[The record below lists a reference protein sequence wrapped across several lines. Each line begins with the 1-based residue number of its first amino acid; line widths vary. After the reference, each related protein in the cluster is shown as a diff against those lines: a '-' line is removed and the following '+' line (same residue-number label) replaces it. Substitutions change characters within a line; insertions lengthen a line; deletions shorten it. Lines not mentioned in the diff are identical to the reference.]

1 MKKNNFLK
9 ENWLEIILHPIFWVV
24 VSFYFVNY
32 SILRPGGF
40 VIEIEYVCLLNIIAT
55 VYINYFVLFKYLNKK
70 GTRFFYWIL
79 TVVTIVISAFIEWGI
94 VYPNI
99 KHIIINVHIPKFF
112 HIGPIALRNSAFMLF
127 FIIVRYYKESVMYS
141 RKLVRM
147 FEIERL
153 YLSSRIAPHYFS
165 NVIFSMQNLLM
176 TADRDTFKY
185 QLEKLEHVISYMLVD
200 AVKSDVTLKEEI
212 RFYSSYV
219 ELEKLRHASEINY
232 IVNTANGVDF
242 MFHMAPL
249 LYENLICNAFKFCP
263 HDGTGYV
270 KVTIEQPDPNSVL
283 FTCEN
288 NISGTII
295 NRKGNGKGLPNLQNR
310 LELMYPKKHTLDFI
324 NLEHTFIAKL
334 LIQK

>member
-9 ENWLEIILHPIFWVV
+9 ENWLEFVFHIIFWGV
-24 VSFYFVNY
+24 VSYYFLNN
-32 SILRPGGF
+32 SLIRPGGF
-40 VIEIEYVCLLNIIAT
+40 NLKLEFLCLSVIIIT
-55 VYINYFVLFKYLNKK
+55 VYFNYFILFRYFNKK
-70 GTRFFYWIL
+70 GTRLVYWVLTIL
-79 TVVTIVISAFIEWGI
+79 TIVGSAFLEWFIVIDE
-94 VYPNI
+94 I
-99 KHIIINVHIPKFF
+99 KKIFGFSSFPKFYHVF
-112 HIGPIALRNSAFMLF
+112 PISMRNSAFMLF

-212 RFYSSYV
+212 HFYSSYV
-219 ELEKLRHASEINY
+219 ELEKLRHSSEINY
-232 IVNTANGVDF
+232 IVNTAKGVDF
-242 MFHMAPL
+242 MFHLAPL
-249 LYENLICNAFKFCP
+249 LFENLICNAFKFCP

-270 KVTIEQPDPNSVL
+270 KVTIEQPDSDSVL

-288 NISGTII
+288 NISDTII

-310 LELMYPKKHTLDFI
+310 LELMYPKKHTLDFK
-324 NLEHTFIAKL
+324 NLENIFIAKL

>member
-1 MKKNNFLK
+1 
-9 ENWLEIILHPIFWVV
+9 
-24 VSFYFVNY
+24 
-32 SILRPGGF
+32 
-40 VIEIEYVCLLNIIAT
+40 
-55 VYINYFVLFKYLNKK
+55 
-70 GTRFFYWIL
+70 
-79 TVVTIVISAFIEWGI
+79 
-94 VYPNI
+94 
-99 KHIIINVHIPKFF
+99 
-112 HIGPIALRNSAFMLF
+112 
-127 FIIVRYYKESVMYS
+127 
-141 RKLVRM
+141 
-147 FEIERL
+147 
-153 YLSSRIAPHYFS
+153 
-165 NVIFSMQNLLM
+165 MQNLLM

-212 RFYSSYV
+212 NFYSSYV

-232 IVNTANGVDF
+232 IVNTASGVDY

>member
-9 ENWLEIILHPIFWVV
+9 ENWLEIILHLIFWGV
-24 VSFYFVNY
+24 VSYYFVRN
-32 SILRPGGF
+32 SIIRPGGISIY
-40 VIEIEYVCLLNIIAT
+40 IEFLSLLIILFI
-55 VYINYFVLFKYLNKK
+55 VYLNYFVLFKWFNKK
-70 GTRFFYWIL
+70 GTRILYWFL
-79 TVVTIVISAFIEWGI
+79 TIVTIILSAFLEW
-94 VYPNI
+94 
-99 KHIIINVHIPKFF
+99 IIIYPTVKYIVVASQIPKYY
-112 HIGPIALRNSAFMLF
+112 HVGPIALRNSAFMLF
-127 FIIVRYYKESVMYS
+127 FVIVRYYKESVMYS

-176 TADRDTFKY
+176 TADREIFKF

-200 AVKSDVTLKEEI
+200 SVKSDVTLKEEI
-212 RFYSSYV
+212 NFYSSYV
-219 ELEKLRHASEINY
+219 ELEKLRHASDINY
-232 IVNTANGVDF
+232 TVTAEHVNF
-242 MFHMAPL
+242 MFHMSPL

-288 NISGTII
+288 NISSTIQ

-310 LELMYPKKHTLDFI
+310 LELMYPKKHALNFI
-324 NLEHTFIAKL
+324 NLENTFVAKL
-334 LIQK
+334 LIQN

>member
-9 ENWLEIILHPIFWVV
+9 ENWLEIILHLIFWGV
-24 VSFYFVNY
+24 VSNFFLKN
-32 SILRPGGF
+32 SLLRPGVGF
-40 VIEIEYVCLLNIIAT
+40 KIDIISLLIIILI
-55 VYINYFVLFKYLNKK
+55 VYLNFFILFKYLNKK
-70 GTRFFYWIL
+70 GTRPYYWLL
-79 TVVTIVISAFIEWGI
+79 TVITIIISAFVERSIFFPL
-94 VYPNI
+94 VQDMFRNYNI
-99 KHIIINVHIPKFF
+99 PQYYHV
-112 HIGPIALRNSAFMLF
+112 GPIALRNSAFMLF

-141 RKLVRM
+141 KKLIRM

-176 TADRDTFKY
+176 TADRNTFKY

-212 RFYSSYV
+212 NFYSSYV